1 MNTIVSAFVSNIN
14 NRYIDTITQYY
25 ELGKPLL
32 LSSVPK
38 IIFVDKIMLD
48 CIGDNYNKTNTFLV
62 EIDKHDSY
70 LYKFQ
75 HLLNKFQLN
84 STNYSKDT
92 IEFMF
97 TMCNK
102 TEWIRKAI
110 EINYFNTDHFI
121 WIDFGIRHVFKEFD
135 NDIFTE
141 KINSLQF
148 KLYNNV
154 RIGSI
159 WNIEYNY
166 SIDIYK
172 DVAWYF
178 AGGVFGGNL
187 SSLIKFADLMML
199 KCIQIMKE
207 KNTIMWE
214 VNIWYLIYLDNKDLF
229 NIYNCDHNNTLIDNY

>member
-1 MNTIVSAFVSNIN
+1 MNTIVSAFVSNVN
-14 NRYIDTITQYY
+14 NRYIDSITQYY

-32 LSSVPK
+32 ISSVPK

-159 WNIEYNY
+159 WDIKYNY
-166 SIDIYK
+166 GIDIYK

>member
-1 MNTIVSAFVSNIN
+1 MNTIVSAFVSNVN
-14 NRYIDTITQYY
+14 NRYINTTTHYF
-25 ELGKPLL
+25 ELSKPLL
-32 LSSVPK
+32 MSSVPK

-48 CIGDNYNKTNTFLV
+48 CIGENYDKTTTFIV

-84 STNYSKDT
+84 STNCSKDT
-92 IEFMF
+92 IEYIF

-110 EINYFNTDHFI
+110 EINHFNTDHFI
-121 WIDFGIRHVFKEFD
+121 WIDFGIRHVFKEFN
-135 NDIFTE
+135 NDIFIE

-148 KLYNNV
+148 KIYDGL

-159 WNIEYNY
+159 WDVKCNY
-166 SIDIYK
+166 GIDIYK

-187 SSLIKFADLMML
+187 SSLIKFADLMMK
-199 KCIQIMKE
+199 KCIKIIKE
-207 KNTIMWE
+207 YNTIMWE
-214 VNIWYLIYLDNKDLF
+214 VNIWYLIWCENRDLF
-229 NIYNCDHNNTLIDNY
+229 DIYTCDHDNRIIDNY